1 MLPMRCEKKT
11 RPPMQIR
18 KQNKVSPLR
27 VLVTIFCPYE
37 LHITKK
43 VLTPTPKM
51 ELISISNGT
60 ENMQTRKGD
69 TLCEMAKMNNDA
81 KGEHE

>member
-69 TLCEMAKMNNDA
+69 TQCVKWQR
-81 KGEHE
+81 